1 MLIRKSEGP
10 DKKSPNHIAKRCS
23 LMSRYEV
30 KNEYGMEVCSGI
42 LQLFFGNLWESTLDR
57 LDHQIDGYLRS
68 LHFKGLEYLVYRR
81 IDETGVRIEMGPE
94 VNVKRLTAVGEN

>member
-1 MLIRKSEGP
+1 
-10 DKKSPNHIAKRCS
+10 
-23 LMSRYEV
+23 MSRYEV

-68 LHFKGLEYLVYRR
+68 LHYKGLEYLVYRR
-81 IDETGVRIEMGPE
+81 IDPSGERIDSRPE
-94 VNVKRLTAVGEN
+94 VHVKRLTAVGES